1 MLVCLAA
8 CLSTVIAALGFAAS
22 ADAAQ
27 TSKKAM
33 WGPVRVNGVS
43 QFPIYRNLG
52 VGIYQIAV
60 YWHSVAP
67 VRPRKAAD
75 PADPAYRWPEEVS
88 DAIQQARRYRMRVSI
103 MVIGAPKWANGG
115 RPWNWAPR
123 RPGDFADFT
132 TAAARRYPSVKLWM
146 IWGEPSRQPNF
157 QPLTPAPHPRRLN
170 ARQARAPKLYAR
182 ILDAAYGA
190 LKRVR
195 RRNLVIGGNTYTG
208 GNPGSISTWAWIRYM
223 RLPDGSR
230 PRMDL
235 YGHNPFSYRQPDFSN
250 PPKCCGAADFSD
262 LRRLARHIDRY
273 LPRSPRRRIP
283 FFLSEFTIP
292 TDSLDHEF
300 NFYTTRTIQAR
311 WIRRAFRYVRGWS
324 RIYTLGWIH
333 LYDVPN
339 QTNGGLIDSRG
350 RKKPGYF
357 AFRNG

>member
-8 CLSTVIAALGFAAS
+8 CVSTGIAALGLAGPV
-22 ADAAQ
+22 DAAQ

-60 YWHSVAP
+60 SWNTVAAL
-67 VRPRKAAD
+67 RPRNPTD
-75 PADPAYRWPEEVS
+75 PADPAYEWPKEVS
-88 DAIQQARRYRMRVSI
+88 DAIQQARLYGMRVSI
-103 MVIGAPKWANGG
+103 MVIGAPGWANGG
-115 RPWNWAPR
+115 RAWNWAPR
-123 RPGDFADFT
+123 RPRDFADFT

-146 IWGEPSRQPNF
+146 IWGEPSRQSNF
-157 QPLTPAPHPRRLN
+157 QPLTPAPRPRRLN
-170 ARQARAPKLYAR
+170 ARQAAAPKRYAR

-195 RRNLVIGGNTYTG
+195 RGNLVIGGNTYTAG
-208 GNPGSISTWAWIRYM
+208 DPGSISAWAWIRYM

-235 YGHNPFSYRQPDFSN
+235 YGHNPFSYREPNFRN
-250 PPKCCGAADFSD
+250 PPKCCGSADFSD

-273 LPRSPRRRIP
+273 LARPSRRRIP
-283 FFLSEFTIP
+283 LFLSEFTIP
-292 TDSLDHEF
+292 TGRRDYEF
-300 NFYTTRTIQAR
+300 NFHTTRATQAR
-311 WIRRAFRYVRGWS
+311 WINRALRYARGWS

-333 LYDVPN
+333 LYDVPL
-339 QTNGGLIDSRG
+339 QTNGGLLDSRG
-350 RKKPGYF
+350 RKKPGYY